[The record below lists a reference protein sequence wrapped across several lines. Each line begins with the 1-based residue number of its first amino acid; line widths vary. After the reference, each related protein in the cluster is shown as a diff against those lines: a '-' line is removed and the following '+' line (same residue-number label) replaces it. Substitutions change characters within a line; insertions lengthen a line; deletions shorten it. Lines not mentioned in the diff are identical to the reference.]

1 MDGAIFKESRSCG
14 VGVVIRNEGGLMMG
28 ALSKRVELLPK
39 ALEAEAMAV
48 QDVYNLHGSWD

>member
-1 MDGAIFKESRSCG
+1 M
-14 VGVVIRNEGGLMMG
+14 GVVIRNEGGLMMG
-28 ALSKRVELLPK
+28 AMSKRVELLLK

>member
-1 MDGAIFKESRSCG
+1 MDVVVFKESRSCG

-28 ALSKRVELLPK
+28 AMSKRVELPLK

-48 QDVYNLHGSWD
+48 